1 MRKRNLIATDVI
13 ELADNTSVFY
23 ASITVTS
30 IFEYLSAI
38 Q

>member
-1 MRKRNLIATDVI
+1 MRRRNLVATDVI
-13 ELADNTSVFY
+13 ELADNILVFY